1 MSKILLD
8 LVNPMIAPTP
18 AREARIGIIVLA
30 AVIGLVIWRVD
41 QLLLQ
46 LLIPAAVA
54 VLYII
59 RMSISAARV
68 KKRRAQQRS

>member
-18 AREARIGIIVLA
+18 AREARIGIIVPA